1 MSGQQHLLFYKNMV
15 QYSQPKYQEV
25 FVAKTRVK
33 GRSYDILNEF
43 SNADK
48 RR

>member
-15 QYSQPKYQEV
+15 QYSQPKYQDV
-25 FVAKTRVK
+25 FVTKTRVK
-33 GRSYDILNEF
+33 GRSYDIFNEF

>member
-15 QYSQPKYQEV
+15 QYSQSKYQEV
-25 FVAKTRVK
+25 FVTKTRVK
-33 GRSYDILNEF
+33 GRSYDILIEF